1 MKSVSR
7 ARARAAVALAALLA
21 TGTALA
27 CGHCVEDRIAAVYD
41 HALVQRTHAGR
52 HQIAWFAWDGP
63 LARDEASRRRI
74 LALAGAVP
82 GVDKGG
88 VRVSVEPGA
97 IAVAFDPRLSSG
109 AAVAAAL
116 AARLRT
122 LNLVIVPVPA
132 PPPAP
137 GPASS

>member
-1 MKSVSR
+1 MKAASC
-7 ARARAAVALAALLA
+7 ARAAFALAALLTA
-21 TGTALA
+21 GTALA

-74 LALAGAVP
+74 LAVVEAVP

-97 IAVAFDPRLSSG
+97 IAVAFDPRRSSG

-116 AARLRT
+116 GAWLRA
-122 LNLVIVPVPA
+122 LNLTIVPLQAPA
-132 PPPAP
+132 LAP
-137 GPASS
+137 GPSSS

>member
-1 MKSVSR
+1 MKVVSC
-7 ARARAAVALAALLA
+7 ARAAVALAALLA
-21 TGTALA
+21 AGTALA

-52 HQIAWFAWDGP
+52 RQIAWFAWDGP
-63 LARDEASRRRI
+63 LARDESSRRRI
-74 LALAGAVP
+74 LALVEAVP
-82 GVDKGG
+82 DVDKGG

-97 IAVAFDPRLSSG
+97 IAVAFDPRRSSG

-116 AARLRT
+116 GARLRT
-122 LNLVIVPVPA
+122 LNLVIVPLQA